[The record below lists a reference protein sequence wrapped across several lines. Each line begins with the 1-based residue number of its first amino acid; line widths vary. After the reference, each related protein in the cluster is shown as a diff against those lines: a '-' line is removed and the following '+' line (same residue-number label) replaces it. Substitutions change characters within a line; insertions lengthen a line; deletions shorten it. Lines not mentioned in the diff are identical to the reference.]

1 MAMSTHARVAAVT
14 APGTLAVD
22 TRAVEPKAGEVLV
35 RVRECGICGSDIK
48 LFSGTHPTIQ
58 PPLLPGHEFHGTV
71 EAVGPGTDGP
81 EPGTDVV
88 IFPPIGCGRCR
99 PCERGRPHLCAQMSF
114 VGGEHPGGLAELVA
128 VPAGNALP
136 MDAAVPEGLRVLTEP
151 LAVGVHAASRAGAE
165 PGDEALVIG
174 AGPIGL
180 FTALALRARGVERIL
195 LADVAEDRLALARR
209 LGVGETVNSAEVPL
223 AEHVREQL
231 RPEGADLAFDC
242 VGRQATAADALA
254 ATGKG
259 GRTVLVGIMPR
270 ELTVDGVAL
279 QRGERAMI
287 GVQQSTREDFA
298 AAMAILAGGALTPS
312 AELIRRYPLADA
324 ADAFAALQEGRTD
337 VLKRVVRP

>member
-1 MAMSTHARVAAVT
+1 MAMPTHAHVAAVT
-14 APGTLAVD
+14 APGTLAVE
-22 TRAVEPKAGEVLV
+22 TREVTPRAGEVLV

-71 EAVGPGTDGP
+71 EAVGPGTGGP
-81 EPGTDVV
+81 EPGTAVA
-88 IFPPIGCGRCR
+88 IFPPIGCGHCR
-99 PCERGRPHLCAQMSF
+99 PCKRGRPHLCAELSF

-128 VPAGNALP
+128 VPAANVLP
-136 MDAAVPEGLRVLTEP
+136 MDPAVPEELRVLTEP
-151 LAVGVHAASRAGAE
+151 LAVGVHAATRGGAG
-165 PGDEALVIG
+165 PGDDALVIG

-180 FTALALRARGVERIL
+180 FTALALRHRGVERIL

-223 AEHVREQL
+223 AEHVRAEL
-231 RPEGADLAFDC
+231 RPEGVDLAFDC
-242 VGRQATAADALA
+242 VGREETAAAALT
-254 ATGKG
+254 ATCKG

-270 ELTVDGVAL
+270 ELTVDGVSL

-298 AAMAILAGGALTPS
+298 AAMAILASGALTAS
-312 AELIRRYPLADA
+312 AELIRRYPLEDA
-324 ADAFAALQEGRTD
+324 ADAFAALHEGRTD